1 MKKLVLILVGVAL
14 AAGVLATAGFV
25 YAATEDPPEI
35 ETTEDADVFYPRS
48 SMGRRGGRMFDLAG
62 RGDGIMEDFM
72 FPAIAEAFGLEK
84 DQVEAFEKVRDT
96 MQDIKDGLSVDE
108 IQGKMTEAFKSAAG
122 KALDNGAI
130 TQDQY
135 DQMLQHMEQR
145 GERDFDPVGGRAMRG
160 GFGFDE
166 FPLRKGGIF
175 QEYMDSAL
183 AQALNLSIEELQS
196 MKDDGLNMND
206 YAVEHGMTIDE
217 LQNMMKEIHANALNA
232 AFDDGAITEDQYQMM
247 LERLENSD
255 GRLPFGPGTQG
266 SRGW

>member
-1 MKKLVLILVGVAL
+1 MKKLFLIFVGVAL
-14 AAGVLATAGFV
+14 AAAVLATAGFV
-25 YAATEDPPEI
+25 YAATEDPPET
-35 ETTEDADVFYPRS
+35 ETTEDADIFTPRGF
-48 SMGRRGGRMFDLAG
+48 MGRRDSRMFGLAG
-62 RGDGIMEDFM
+62 GGDGIMGDYM
-72 FPAIAEAFGLEK
+72 FPSIAEAFGLNE

-96 MQDIKDGLSVDE
+96 MQGIRDGFSFDE
-108 IQGKMTEAFKSAAG
+108 IQAKMKGAFTSAAG
-122 KALDNGAI
+122 KALDDGAI
-130 TQDQY
+130 TRDQY
-135 DQMLQHMEQR
+135 DQMLQNMEQR
-145 GERDFDPVGGRAMRG
+145 GERDFGPLDRRGMRP

-166 FPLRKGGIF
+166 FPLRGGGII
-175 QEYMDSAL
+175 QEYMDSAM

-206 YAVEHGMTIDE
+206 YAVEHGMTVEE
-217 LQNMMKEIHANALNA
+217 LQNMMKEIHTSALNA